1 VEKESLVR
9 ERNVHKKI
17 NYILYTCLKQKI
29 IVCPHEPVL
38 IEKIDCGIFR
48 HAVLIAT
55 GEVSPH
61 LNEGCETLHK
71 LYCKPFQIIK
81 TCENV
86 FKIQVCGYI

>member
-1 VEKESLVR
+1 MSKTENEM
-9 ERNVHKKI
+9 
-17 NYILYTCLKQKI
+17 

-38 IEKIDCGIFR
+38 IEKINCGIFR

-61 LNEGCETLHK
+61 LNEEGCETLQNK
-71 LYCKPFQIIK
+71 LVYGCCKPFQIIK

-86 FKIQVCGYI
+86 FKIQVCEYI